1 MLFAQQNVDQKEYAL
16 LILTGLSTILIVLFS
31 VKLISTFA

>member
-1 MLFAQQNVDQKEYAL
+1 MFAQQNIDQKEYAL
-16 LILTGLSTILIVLFS
+16 LILTGLNTILIVLFS